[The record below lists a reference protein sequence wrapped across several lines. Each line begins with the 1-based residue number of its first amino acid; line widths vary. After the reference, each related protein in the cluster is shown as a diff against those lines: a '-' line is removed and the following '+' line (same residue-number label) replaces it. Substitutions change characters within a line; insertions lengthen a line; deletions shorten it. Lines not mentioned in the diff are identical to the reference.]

1 MKKNVVLGL
10 FALLFAFASC
20 SFTESKDFE
29 TDNKDKLLIDLITY
43 VLEKGHYSPKQLDD
57 AFSIEIYERFIDGLD
72 PLKRYFLEE
81 DLKRFEA
88 YRLAIDDQLKNKELE
103 FFDLVHQTLVRRI
116 EEAKTTYKEVLA
128 DPIKFKSKEIEVD
141 YDALVYVN
149 TKKELEERWLDQLS
163 LSLLPAYES
172 KLEKFAREQ
181 SIEKE
186 ELDKKF
192 LKEAEEEAR
201 EELIKTLDEYYTF
214 IDELDRDD
222 YFASFLGAVAET
234 FDPHTSYM
242 APSDKDR
249 FDISMSG
256 KFEGIGARLQ
266 KKPEGTTIVEVIS
279 GGPVWRGKI
288 LEVGDQILKV
298 RQEDGEAVD
307 ISGMRL
313 DDAIQLIKGPKGTN
327 VFLTVKRVTGVV
339 EEVAVVRDVVELE
352 ESYAKSTTIVDD
364 NQKFGLINLPK
375 FYVDFEDYS
384 NRNAATD
391 IKLEIERLKEEN
403 VEGIILDLRDNGGGS
418 LQTVVDMAGYF
429 IEEGPVVQ
437 VKASGNRKEVQ
448 EDNDASVVYDGP
460 LVILVNELSASASEI
475 LAAAM
480 QDYKR
485 AIILGSSS
493 TYGKGTVQNVIPL
506 SNIIRSNDLGD
517 LGALKLTTQKFYR
530 ITGESTQLKGVSSD
544 IVMPDRY
551 AYVDVGERDQDNPL
565 AWDRIQAANFTT
577 WDKQIDFDR
586 VISNSNERLKANE
599 YVSLLEEEA
608 QWIKQQRDDH
618 TATLGLE
625 EYRKEKEELRE
636 RTERFK
642 KLNDYDSKLSFSS
655 LKYEE
660 ALFTKDSVLREK
672 RNRWHKELARD
683 LYVEEAVNVLKD
695 LKQFTYNRNTV
706 KG

>member
-10 FALLFAFASC
+10 LALLFAFASC

-43 VLEKGHYSPKQLDD
+43 VLEKGHYSPKELDD

-81 DLKRFEA
+81 DLNRFEA

-103 FFDLVHQTLVRRI
+103 FFDLVHQTLARRI
-116 EEAKTTYKEVLA
+116 EEAKTTYKNVLA
-128 DPIKFKSKEIEVD
+128 EPIKFKSKEIEVD
-141 YDALVYVN
+141 YDGLVYVS

-163 LSLLPAYES
+163 LNLLPAYES
-172 KLEKFAREQ
+172 KLEQLAREQ
-181 SIEKE
+181 SVEKE

-192 LKEAEEEAR
+192 LKEAEQEAR
-201 EELIKTLDEYYTF
+201 NELIKTLDEYYTF

-242 APSDKDR
+242 APADKDQ

-279 GGPVWRGKI
+279 GGPVWRGKL

-298 RQEDGEAVD
+298 RQEDGDAVD
-307 ISGMRL
+307 ISGMPL
-313 DDAIQLIKGPKGTN
+313 DDAILLIKGPKGTN
-327 VFLTVKRVTGVV
+327 VFLTVKKVTGLV

-352 ESYAKSTTIVDD
+352 ESYAKSTTIVDE

-391 IKLEIERLKEEN
+391 IKIEIERLKEEN
-403 VEGIILDLRDNGGGS
+403 VDGIILDLRDNGGGS

-437 VKASGNRKEVQ
+437 VKASGDRKEVQ
-448 EDNDASVVYDGP
+448 EDNDPSVVYDGP

-506 SNIIRSNDLGD
+506 SNIIRSNDMGD

-577 WDKQIDFDR
+577 WDKQIDFER
-586 VISNSNERLKANE
+586 IISNSNERLKANE

-642 KLNDYDSKLSFSS
+642 KLNNYDSKLSFSS

>member
-29 TDNKDKLLIDLITY
+29 TDNKDKLLIDLIIY

-88 YRLAIDDQLKNKELE
+88 YRLDIDDQLKNKELE

-116 EEAKTTYKEVLA
+116 EEAKATYKEVLD

-141 YDALVYVN
+141 YDGLVYVS

-163 LSLLPAYES
+163 LNLLPAYES
-172 KLEKFAREQ
+172 KLEQLAREQ
-181 SIEKE
+181 SVEKE

-201 EELIKTLDEYYTF
+201 QELIKTLDEYYTF

-279 GGPVWRGKI
+279 GGPVWRGKL

-298 RQEDGEAVD
+298 RQEEGDAVD

-352 ESYAKSTTIVDD
+352 ESYAKSTTIVDE

-448 EDNDASVVYDGP
+448 EDKDPSVLYDGP

-530 ITGESTQLKGVSSD
+530 VTGESTQLKGVSSD

-577 WDKQIDFDR
+577 WDKQIDFER

-599 YVSLLEEEA
+599 YVALLEEEA

-618 TATLGLE
+618 TASLGLE

-683 LYVEEAVNVLKD
+683 LYVEEAINVLKD

>member
-695 LKQFTYNRNTV
+695 LKQFTYNRNTL

>member
-43 VLEKGHYSPKQLDD
+43 VLEKGHYSPKALDD

-88 YRLAIDDQLKNKELE
+88 YRLDIDDQLKNKELE
-103 FFDLVHQTLVRRI
+103 FFDLVHQTLVKRI
-116 EEAKTTYKEVLA
+116 EEAKATYKGVLA

-141 YDALVYVN
+141 YETLVYVS

-163 LSLLPAYES
+163 LNLLPAYES
-172 KLEKFAREQ
+172 KLEQLAREQ
-181 SIEKE
+181 SVEKE

-201 EELIKTLDEYYTF
+201 QELVKTLEEYYTF

-279 GGPVWRGKI
+279 GGPVWRGKL

-298 RQEDGEAVD
+298 RQEDGDAVD
-307 ISGMRL
+307 ISGMPL
-313 DDAIQLIKGPKGTN
+313 DDAILLIKGPKGTN

-352 ESYAKSTTIVDD
+352 ESYAKSTTIVDES
-364 NQKFGLINLPK
+364 QKFGLINLPK

-448 EDNDASVVYDGP
+448 EDNDPSVLYDGP

-577 WDKQIDFDR
+577 WEKQIDFER
-586 VISNSNERLKANE
+586 VISNSNERLKTNE

-618 TATLGLE
+618 TATLGIE

-683 LYVEEAVNVLKD
+683 LYVEEAINVLKD

>member
-43 VLEKGHYSPKQLDD
+43 VLEKGHYSPKALDD

-88 YRLAIDDQLKNKELE
+88 YRLDIDDQLKNKELE
-103 FFDLVHQTLVRRI
+103 FFDLVHQTLVKRI
-116 EEAKTTYKEVLA
+116 EEAKATYKGVLA

-141 YDALVYVN
+141 YETLVYVS

-163 LSLLPAYES
+163 LNLLPAYES
-172 KLEKFAREQ
+172 KLEQLAREQ
-181 SIEKE
+181 SVEKE

-201 EELIKTLDEYYTF
+201 QELVKTLDEYYTF

-279 GGPVWRGKI
+279 GGPVWREKL

-298 RQEDGEAVD
+298 RQEDGDAVD
-307 ISGMRL
+307 ISGMPL
-313 DDAIQLIKGPKGTN
+313 DDAILLIKGPKGTN

-352 ESYAKSTTIVDD
+352 ESYAKSTTIVDES
-364 NQKFGLINLPK
+364 QKFGLINLPK

-448 EDNDASVVYDGP
+448 EDNDPSVLYDGP

-551 AYVDVGERDQDNPL
+551 AYVDVGERDQNNPL

-577 WDKQIDFDR
+577 WDKQIDFER
-586 VISNSNERLKANE
+586 VISNSNERLKTNE

-618 TATLGLE
+618 TATLGIE

-683 LYVEEAVNVLKD
+683 LYVEEAINVLKD

>member
-43 VLEKGHYSPKQLDD
+43 VLEKGHYSPKALDD

-88 YRLAIDDQLKNKELE
+88 YRLDIDDQLKNKELE
-103 FFDLVHQTLVRRI
+103 FFDLVHQTLVKRI
-116 EEAKTTYKEVLA
+116 EEAKATYKGVLA

-141 YDALVYVN
+141 YETLVYVS

-163 LSLLPAYES
+163 LNLLPAYES
-172 KLEKFAREQ
+172 KLEQLAREQ
-181 SIEKE
+181 SVEKE

-201 EELIKTLDEYYTF
+201 QELVKTLDEYYTF

-279 GGPVWRGKI
+279 GGPVWRGKL

-298 RQEDGEAVD
+298 RQEDGDAVD
-307 ISGMRL
+307 ISGMPL
-313 DDAIQLIKGPKGTN
+313 DDAILLIKGPKGTN

-352 ESYAKSTTIVDD
+352 ESYAKSTTIVDES
-364 NQKFGLINLPK
+364 QKFGLINLPK

-448 EDNDASVVYDGP
+448 EDNDPSVLYDGP

-565 AWDRIQAANFTT
+565 AWDRIQAANFTA
-577 WDKQIDFDR
+577 WDKQIDFER

-618 TATLGLE
+618 TATLGIE

-683 LYVEEAVNVLKD
+683 LFVEEAINVLKD

>member
-181 SIEKE
+181 SVEKD
-186 ELDKKF
+186 ELEKKF

-279 GGPVWRGKI
+279 GGPVWRGKL

>member
-88 YRLAIDDQLKNKELE
+88 YRLDIDDQLKNKELE

-163 LSLLPAYES
+163 LNLLPAYES

-181 SIEKE
+181 SVEKE

-279 GGPVWRGKI
+279 GGPVWRGKL

-352 ESYAKSTTIVDD
+352 ESYAKSTTIVDED
-364 NQKFGLINLPK
+364 QKFGLINLPK

-448 EDNDASVVYDGP
+448 EDNDASVLYDGP

-577 WDKQIDFDR
+577 WDKQIDFER

-695 LKQFTYNRNTV
+695 LKRFTYNRNTV

>member
-116 EEAKTTYKEVLA
+116 EEAKATYKEVLA

-141 YDALVYVN
+141 YDGLVYVS

-163 LSLLPAYES
+163 LNLLPAYES
-172 KLEKFAREQ
+172 KLERLAREQ
-181 SIEKE
+181 SVEKE

-201 EELIKTLDEYYTF
+201 QELIKTLDEYYTF

-279 GGPVWRGKI
+279 GGPVWRGKL

-298 RQEDGEAVD
+298 RQEEGDAVD

-352 ESYAKSTTIVDD
+352 ESYAKSTTIVDE

-448 EDNDASVVYDGP
+448 EDKDPSVLYDGP

-530 ITGESTQLKGVSSD
+530 VTGESTQLKGVSSD

-565 AWDRIQAANFTT
+565 AWDRIQAANFAT
-577 WDKQIDFDR
+577 WDKQIDFER

-599 YVSLLEEEA
+599 YVALLEEEA

-618 TATLGLE
+618 TASLGLE

>member
-88 YRLAIDDQLKNKELE
+88 YRLEIDDQLKNKELE

-163 LSLLPAYES
+163 LNLLPAYEA
-172 KLEKFAREQ
+172 KLERLAREQ
-181 SIEKE
+181 SVEKE
-186 ELDKKF
+186 ELDKKD
-192 LKEAEEEAR
+192 LKEAEKEAR

-279 GGPVWRGKI
+279 GGPVWRGKL

-352 ESYAKSTTIVDD
+352 ESYAKSTTIVDED
-364 NQKFGLINLPK
+364 QKFGLINLPK

-448 EDNDASVVYDGP
+448 EDNDASVLYDGP

>member
-222 YFASFLGAVAET
+222 YFSSFLGAVAET

-279 GGPVWRGKI
+279 GGPVWRGKL

-695 LKQFTYNRNTV
+695 LKQFTYNRNTL

>member
-88 YRLAIDDQLKNKELE
+88 YRLDIDDQLKNKELE
-103 FFDLVHQTLVRRI
+103 FFDLVHQTLLRRI
-116 EEAKTTYKEVLA
+116 EEAKATYHDVLSDA
-128 DPIKFKSKEIEVD
+128 IKFKAREIEVD

-163 LSLLPAYES
+163 LNLLPAYEA
-172 KLEKFAREQ
+172 KLERLAREQ
-181 SIEKE
+181 SVEKE
-186 ELDKKF
+186 ELDKKD

-201 EELIKTLDEYYTF
+201 QELIKTLDEYYTF

-242 APSDKDR
+242 APSDKDL

-279 GGPVWRGKI
+279 GGPVWRGKL

-352 ESYAKSTTIVDD
+352 ESYAKSTTIVDED
-364 NQKFGLINLPK
+364 QKFGLINLPK

-448 EDNDASVVYDGP
+448 EDNDASVLYDGP

-577 WDKQIDFDR
+577 WDKQIDFER
-586 VISNSNERLKANE
+586 VISNSNERLKVNE

>member
-88 YRLAIDDQLKNKELE
+88 YRLDIDDQLKNKELE

-116 EEAKTTYKEVLA
+116 EEAKATYKDVLA

-141 YDALVYVN
+141 YETLVYVS

-163 LSLLPAYES
+163 LNLLPAYES
-172 KLEKFAREQ
+172 KLEQLAREQ
-181 SIEKE
+181 SVEKE

-201 EELIKTLDEYYTF
+201 QELIKTLDEYYTF

-279 GGPVWRGKI
+279 GGPVWRGKL

-298 RQEDGEAVD
+298 RQEEGDAVD

-352 ESYAKSTTIVDD
+352 ESYAKSTTIIDE

-375 FYVDFEDYS
+375 FYVDFEDYN

-448 EDNDASVVYDGP
+448 EDKDPSVLYDGP

-530 ITGESTQLKGVSSD
+530 VTGESTQLKGVSSD

-565 AWDRIQAANFTT
+565 AWDRIQAANFAT
-577 WDKQIDFDR
+577 WDKQIDFER

-599 YVSLLEEEA
+599 YVTLLEEEA

>member
-222 YFASFLGAVAET
+222 YFSSFLGAVAET

>member
-43 VLEKGHYSPKQLDD
+43 VLEKGHYSPKALDD

-88 YRLAIDDQLKNKELE
+88 YRLDIDDQLKNKELE
-103 FFDLVHQTLVRRI
+103 FFDLVHQTLVKRI
-116 EEAKTTYKEVLA
+116 EEAKAIYKGVLA

-141 YDALVYVN
+141 YETLVYVS

-163 LSLLPAYES
+163 LNLLPAYES
-172 KLEKFAREQ
+172 KLEQLAREQ
-181 SIEKE
+181 SVEKE

-201 EELIKTLDEYYTF
+201 QELIKTLDEYYTF

-279 GGPVWRGKI
+279 GGPVWRGKL

-298 RQEDGEAVD
+298 RQEDGDAVD
-307 ISGMRL
+307 ISGMPL
-313 DDAIQLIKGPKGTN
+313 DDAILLIKGPKGTN

-352 ESYAKSTTIVDD
+352 ESYAKSTTIVDE

-448 EDNDASVVYDGP
+448 EDNDPSVLYDGP

-577 WDKQIDFDR
+577 WNKQIDFER

-683 LYVEEAVNVLKD
+683 LYVEEAINVLKD

>member
-43 VLEKGHYSPKQLDD
+43 VLEKGHYSPKALDD

-88 YRLAIDDQLKNKELE
+88 YRLDIDDQLKNKELE
-103 FFDLVHQTLVRRI
+103 FFDLVHQTLVKRI
-116 EEAKTTYKEVLA
+116 EEAKATYKGVLA

-141 YDALVYVN
+141 YETLVYVS

-163 LSLLPAYES
+163 LNLLPAYES
-172 KLEKFAREQ
+172 KLEQLAREQ
-181 SIEKE
+181 SVEKE

-201 EELIKTLDEYYTF
+201 QELVKTLEEYYTF

-279 GGPVWRGKI
+279 GGPVWRGKL

-298 RQEDGEAVD
+298 RQEDGDAVD
-307 ISGMRL
+307 ISGMPL
-313 DDAIQLIKGPKGTN
+313 DDAILLIKGPKGTN

-352 ESYAKSTTIVDD
+352 ESYAKSTTIVDES
-364 NQKFGLINLPK
+364 QKFGLINLPK

-448 EDNDASVVYDGP
+448 EDNDPSVLYDGP

-577 WDKQIDFDR
+577 WEKQIDFER
-586 VISNSNERLKANE
+586 VISNSNERLKTNE

-618 TATLGLE
+618 TATLGIE

-672 RNRWHKELARD
+672 RNRWHKELAHD
-683 LYVEEAVNVLKD
+683 LYVEEAINVLKD

>member
-222 YFASFLGAVAET
+222 YFSSFLGAVAET

-279 GGPVWRGKI
+279 GGPVWRGKL

>member
-279 GGPVWRGKI
+279 GGPVWRGKL

-695 LKQFTYNRNTV
+695 LKQFTYNRNTL

>member
-88 YRLAIDDQLKNKELE
+88 YRLDIDDQLKNKELE

-116 EEAKTTYKEVLA
+116 EEAKATYKEVLD

-141 YDALVYVN
+141 YDGLVYVS

-163 LSLLPAYES
+163 LNLLPAYES
-172 KLEKFAREQ
+172 KLEQLAREQ
-181 SIEKE
+181 SVEKE

-201 EELIKTLDEYYTF
+201 QELIKTLDEYYTF

-279 GGPVWRGKI
+279 GGPVWRGKL

-298 RQEDGEAVD
+298 RQEEGDAVD

-352 ESYAKSTTIVDD
+352 ESYAKSTTIVDE

-448 EDNDASVVYDGP
+448 EDKDPSVLYDGP

-530 ITGESTQLKGVSSD
+530 VTGESTQLKGVSSD

-565 AWDRIQAANFTT
+565 AWDRIQAANFAT
-577 WDKQIDFDR
+577 WDKQIDFER

-599 YVSLLEEEA
+599 YVALLEEEA

-618 TATLGLE
+618 TASLGLE

>member
-81 DLKRFEA
+81 DLKRFEV
-88 YRLAIDDQLKNKELE
+88 YRLDIDDQLKNKELE

-163 LSLLPAYES
+163 LNLLPAYES

-181 SIEKE
+181 TVEKD

-201 EELIKTLDEYYTF
+201 QELIKTLDEYYTF

-279 GGPVWRGKI
+279 GGPVWRGKL

-352 ESYAKSTTIVDD
+352 ESYAKSTTIVDE

-448 EDNDASVVYDGP
+448 EDNDASVLYDGP

>member
-88 YRLAIDDQLKNKELE
+88 YRLDIDDQLKNKELE

-116 EEAKTTYKEVLA
+116 EEAKATYKEVLD

-141 YDALVYVN
+141 YDGLVYVS

-163 LSLLPAYES
+163 LNLLPAYES
-172 KLEKFAREQ
+172 KLEQLAREQ
-181 SIEKE
+181 SVEKE

-201 EELIKTLDEYYTF
+201 QELIKTLDEYYTF

-279 GGPVWRGKI
+279 GGPVWRGKL

-298 RQEDGEAVD
+298 RQEEGDAVD

-352 ESYAKSTTIVDD
+352 ESYAKSTTIVDE

-403 VEGIILDLRDNGGGS
+403 VEGSILDLRDNGGGS

-448 EDNDASVVYDGP
+448 EDKDPSVLYDGP

-530 ITGESTQLKGVSSD
+530 VTGESTQLKGVSSD

-577 WDKQIDFDR
+577 WDKQIDFER

-599 YVSLLEEEA
+599 YVALLEEEA

-618 TATLGLE
+618 TASLGLE

>member
-43 VLEKGHYSPKQLDD
+43 VLENGHYSPKALDD

-88 YRLAIDDQLKNKELE
+88 YRLDIDDQLKNKELE
-103 FFDLVHQTLVRRI
+103 FFDLVHQTLVKRI
-116 EEAKTTYKEVLA
+116 EEAKATYKGVLA

-141 YDALVYVN
+141 YETLVYVS

-163 LSLLPAYES
+163 LNLLPAFES
-172 KLEKFAREQ
+172 KLEQLAREQ
-181 SIEKE
+181 SVEKE

-192 LKEAEEEAR
+192 LIEAEEEAR
-201 EELIKTLDEYYTF
+201 QELVKTLDEYYTF

-279 GGPVWRGKI
+279 GGPVWRGKL

-298 RQEDGEAVD
+298 RQEDGDAVD
-307 ISGMRL
+307 ISGMPL
-313 DDAIQLIKGPKGTN
+313 DDAILLIKGPKGTN

-352 ESYAKSTTIVDD
+352 ESYAKSTTIVDES
-364 NQKFGLINLPK
+364 QKFGLINLPK

-448 EDNDASVVYDGP
+448 EDNDPSVLYDGP

-577 WDKQIDFDR
+577 WDKQIDFER

-618 TATLGLE
+618 TATLGIE

-683 LYVEEAVNVLKD
+683 LFVEEAINVLKD

>member
-81 DLKRFEA
+81 DLKRFEV
-88 YRLAIDDQLKNKELE
+88 YRLDIDDQLKNKELE
-103 FFDLVHQTLVRRI
+103 FFDLVHQTLVRRV

-163 LSLLPAYES
+163 LNLLPAYES

-181 SIEKE
+181 TVEKD

-201 EELIKTLDEYYTF
+201 QELIKTLDEYYTF

-279 GGPVWRGKI
+279 GGPVWRGKL

-352 ESYAKSTTIVDD
+352 ESYAKSTTIVDE

-448 EDNDASVVYDGP
+448 EDNDASVLYDGP

-565 AWDRIQAANFTT
+565 AWDRIQAANFAT
-577 WDKQIDFDR
+577 WDKQIDFER

-608 QWIKQQRDDH
+608 QWIKQKRDDH

>member
-88 YRLAIDDQLKNKELE
+88 YRLDIDDQLKNRELE

-116 EEAKTTYKEVLA
+116 EEAKATYKEVLA

-141 YDALVYVN
+141 YDGLVYVS

-163 LSLLPAYES
+163 LNLLPAYES
-172 KLEKFAREQ
+172 KLERLAREQ
-181 SIEKE
+181 SVEKE

-201 EELIKTLDEYYTF
+201 QELVKTLDEYYTF

-279 GGPVWRGKI
+279 GGPVWRGKL

-298 RQEDGEAVD
+298 RQEEGDAVD

-352 ESYAKSTTIVDD
+352 ESYAKSTTIVDE

-448 EDNDASVVYDGP
+448 EDKDPSVLYDGP

-530 ITGESTQLKGVSSD
+530 VTGESTQLKGVSSD

-565 AWDRIQAANFTT
+565 AWDRIQAANFAT
-577 WDKQIDFDR
+577 WDKQIDFER

-599 YVSLLEEEA
+599 YVALLEEEA

-618 TATLGLE
+618 TASLGLE

>member
-10 FALLFAFASC
+10 LALLFAFASC

-43 VLEKGHYSPKQLDD
+43 VLEKGHYSPKELDD

-103 FFDLVHQTLVRRI
+103 FFDLVHQTLARRI
-116 EEAKTTYKEVLA
+116 EEAKTTYKNVLA
-128 DPIKFKSKEIEVD
+128 EPIKFKSKEIEVD
-141 YDALVYVN
+141 YDGLVYVS

-163 LSLLPAYES
+163 LNLLPAYES
-172 KLEKFAREQ
+172 KLEQLAREQ
-181 SIEKE
+181 SVEKE

-192 LKEAEEEAR
+192 LKEAEQEAR
-201 EELIKTLDEYYTF
+201 NELIKTLDEYYTF

-242 APSDKDR
+242 APADKDQ

-279 GGPVWRGKI
+279 GGPVWRGKL

-298 RQEDGEAVD
+298 RQEDGDAVD
-307 ISGMRL
+307 ISGMPL
-313 DDAIQLIKGPKGTN
+313 DDAILLIKGPKGTN
-327 VFLTVKRVTGVV
+327 VFLTVKKVTGLV

-352 ESYAKSTTIVDD
+352 ESYAKSTTIVDK

-391 IKLEIERLKEEN
+391 IKIEIERLKEEN
-403 VEGIILDLRDNGGGS
+403 VDGIILDLRDNGGGS

-437 VKASGNRKEVQ
+437 VKASGDRKEVQ
-448 EDNDASVVYDGP
+448 EDNDPSVVYDGP

-506 SNIIRSNDLGD
+506 SNIIRSNDMGD

-577 WDKQIDFDR
+577 WDKQIDFER
-586 VISNSNERLKANE
+586 IISNSNERLKANE

-642 KLNDYDSKLSFSS
+642 KLNNYDSKLSFSS

>member
-279 GGPVWRGKI
+279 GGPVWRGKL

-313 DDAIQLIKGPKGTN
+313 DDAIQLIKGPKGSN

>member
-88 YRLAIDDQLKNKELE
+88 YRLDIDDQLKNKELE
-103 FFDLVHQTLVRRI
+103 FFDLVHQTLLRRI
-116 EEAKTTYKEVLA
+116 EEAKATYHDVLSDA
-128 DPIKFKSKEIEVD
+128 IKFKAREIEVD

-163 LSLLPAYES
+163 LNLLPAYEA
-172 KLEKFAREQ
+172 KLERLAREQ
-181 SIEKE
+181 SVEKE
-186 ELDKKF
+186 ELDKKD

-201 EELIKTLDEYYTF
+201 QELIKTLDEYYTF

-242 APSDKDR
+242 APSDKDL

-279 GGPVWRGKI
+279 GGPVWRGKL

-352 ESYAKSTTIVDD
+352 ESYAKSTTIVDED
-364 NQKFGLINLPK
+364 QKFGLINLPK

-448 EDNDASVVYDGP
+448 EDNDALVLYDGP

-577 WDKQIDFDR
+577 WDKQIDFER
-586 VISNSNERLKANE
+586 VISNSNERLKVNE

>member
-222 YFASFLGAVAET
+222 YFSSFLGAVAET

-577 WDKQIDFDR
+577 WDKQIDFHR

>member
-43 VLEKGHYSPKQLDD
+43 VLEKGHYSPKALDD

-88 YRLAIDDQLKNKELE
+88 YRLDIDDQLKNKELE
-103 FFDLVHQTLVRRI
+103 FFDLVHQTLVKRI
-116 EEAKTTYKEVLA
+116 EEAKATYKGVLA

-141 YDALVYVN
+141 YETLVYVS

-163 LSLLPAYES
+163 LNLLPAYES
-172 KLEKFAREQ
+172 KLEQLAREQ
-181 SIEKE
+181 SVEKE

-201 EELIKTLDEYYTF
+201 QELVKTLDEYYTF

-222 YFASFLGAVAET
+222 YFASLLGAVAET
-234 FDPHTSYM
+234 FDPHTRYM

-279 GGPVWRGKI
+279 GGPVWRGKL

-298 RQEDGEAVD
+298 RQEDGDAVD
-307 ISGMRL
+307 ISGMPL
-313 DDAIQLIKGPKGTN
+313 DDAILLIKGPKGTN

-352 ESYAKSTTIVDD
+352 ESYAKSTTIVDES
-364 NQKFGLINLPK
+364 QKFGLINLPK

-448 EDNDASVVYDGP
+448 EDNDPSVLYDGP

-565 AWDRIQAANFTT
+565 AWDRIQAANFTA
-577 WDKQIDFDR
+577 WDKQIDFER

-618 TATLGLE
+618 TATLGIE

-683 LYVEEAVNVLKD
+683 LYVEEAIYVLKD

>member
-10 FALLFAFASC
+10 LALLFAFASC

-43 VLEKGHYSPKQLDD
+43 VLEKGHYSPKELDD

-81 DLKRFEA
+81 DLNRFEA

-103 FFDLVHQTLVRRI
+103 FFDLVHQTLARRI
-116 EEAKTTYKEVLA
+116 EEAKTTYKNVLA
-128 DPIKFKSKEIEVD
+128 EPIKFKSKEIEVD
-141 YDALVYVN
+141 YDGLVYVS

-163 LSLLPAYES
+163 LNLLPAYES
-172 KLEKFAREQ
+172 KLEQLAREQ
-181 SIEKE
+181 SVEKE

-192 LKEAEEEAR
+192 LKEAEQEAR
-201 EELIKTLDEYYTF
+201 NELIKTLDEYYTF

-242 APSDKDR
+242 APADKDQ

-279 GGPVWRGKI
+279 GGPVWRGKL

-298 RQEDGEAVD
+298 RQEDGDAVD
-307 ISGMRL
+307 ISGMPL
-313 DDAIQLIKGPKGTN
+313 DDAILLIKGPKGTN
-327 VFLTVKRVTGVV
+327 VFLTVKKVTGLV

-352 ESYAKSTTIVDD
+352 ESYAKSTTIVDE

-391 IKLEIERLKEEN
+391 IKIEIERLKEEN
-403 VEGIILDLRDNGGGS
+403 VDGIILDLRDNGGGS

-437 VKASGNRKEVQ
+437 VKASGDRKEVQ
-448 EDNDASVVYDGP
+448 EDNDPSVVYDGP

-506 SNIIRSNDLGD
+506 SNIIRSNDMGD

-530 ITGESTQLKGVSSD
+530 ITGESTQLKGVLSD

-577 WDKQIDFDR
+577 WDKQIDFER
-586 VISNSNERLKANE
+586 IISNSNERLKANE

-642 KLNDYDSKLSFSS
+642 KLNNYDSKLSFSS

>member
-88 YRLAIDDQLKNKELE
+88 YRLDIDDQLKNKELE

-116 EEAKTTYKEVLA
+116 EEAKATYKEVLA

-141 YDALVYVN
+141 YDGLVYVS

-163 LSLLPAYES
+163 LNLLPAYES
-172 KLEKFAREQ
+172 KLERLAREQ
-181 SIEKE
+181 SVEKE

-201 EELIKTLDEYYTF
+201 QELIKTLDEYYTF

-279 GGPVWRGKI
+279 GGPVWRGKL

-298 RQEDGEAVD
+298 RQEEGDAVD

-352 ESYAKSTTIVDD
+352 ESYAKSTTIVDE

-448 EDNDASVVYDGP
+448 EDKDPSVLYDGP

-530 ITGESTQLKGVSSD
+530 VTGESTQLKGVSSD

-565 AWDRIQAANFTT
+565 AWDRIQAANFAT
-577 WDKQIDFDR
+577 WDKQIDFER

-599 YVSLLEEEA
+599 YVALLEEEA

>member
-88 YRLAIDDQLKNKELE
+88 YRLDIDDQLKNKELE

-116 EEAKTTYKEVLA
+116 EEAKATYKDVLA

-141 YDALVYVN
+141 YETLVYVS

-163 LSLLPAYES
+163 LNLLPAYES
-172 KLEKFAREQ
+172 KLEQLAREQ
-181 SIEKE
+181 SVEKE

-201 EELIKTLDEYYTF
+201 QELVKTLDEYYTF

-279 GGPVWRGKI
+279 GGPVWRGKL

-298 RQEDGEAVD
+298 RQEDGDAVD
-307 ISGMRL
+307 ISGMPL
-313 DDAIQLIKGPKGTN
+313 DDAILLIKGPKGTH

-352 ESYAKSTTIVDD
+352 ESYAKSTTIVDE

-448 EDNDASVVYDGP
+448 EDNDPSVLYDGP

-577 WDKQIDFDR
+577 WDKQIDFER
-586 VISNSNERLKANE
+586 VISNSNERLKVNE

-683 LYVEEAVNVLKD
+683 LYVEEAINVLKD

>member
-43 VLEKGHYSPKQLDD
+43 VLEKGHYSPKALDD

-88 YRLAIDDQLKNKELE
+88 YRLDIDDQLKNKELE
-103 FFDLVHQTLVRRI
+103 FFDLVHQTLVKRI
-116 EEAKTTYKEVLA
+116 EEAKATYKGVLA

-141 YDALVYVN
+141 YETLVYVS

-163 LSLLPAYES
+163 LNLLPAYES
-172 KLEKFAREQ
+172 KLEQLAREQ
-181 SIEKE
+181 SVEKE

-201 EELIKTLDEYYTF
+201 QELVKTLDEYYTF

-279 GGPVWRGKI
+279 GGPVWRGKL

-298 RQEDGEAVD
+298 RQEDGDAVD
-307 ISGMRL
+307 ISGMPL
-313 DDAIQLIKGPKGTN
+313 DDAILLIKGPKGTN

-352 ESYAKSTTIVDD
+352 ESYAKSTTIVDES
-364 NQKFGLINLPK
+364 QKFGLINLPK

-448 EDNDASVVYDGP
+448 EDNDPSVLYDGP

-577 WDKQIDFDR
+577 WEKQIDFER
-586 VISNSNERLKANE
+586 VISNSNERLKTNE

-618 TATLGLE
+618 TATLGIE

-672 RNRWHKELARD
+672 RNRWHKELAHD
-683 LYVEEAVNVLKD
+683 LYVEEAINVLKD